1 MLGGRG
7 THRVLSVEGGTE
19 VALTGFII
27 TDGLAA
33 GDVGGCI
40 LNGPTRLLGM
50 TQVVVDNCHAVTA
63 AASTTEGA
71 WGSWVVMCSRTWLR
85 NGARASSTTTGF

>member
-1 MLGGRG
+1 MIDKDWRDGAQDVILRGYVQGTQERIVLGGRG

-40 LNGPTRLLGM
+40 LTVR
-50 TQVVVDNCHAVTA
+50 
-63 AASTTEGA
+63 
-71 WGSWVVMCSRTWLR
+71 
-85 NGARASSTTTGF
+85 RAYRA